1 MKELTL
7 KPIRSIAGEV
17 TLPGSKSLSNRALLL
32 SALAEGTTSLNNLLS
47 SDDIER
53 MLVALRQLG
62 VNLSLSEDGC
72 SCSAVPED
80 GARPLGALA
89 LLGLLSIRR
98 RRGRR

>member
-47 SDDIER
+47 AGLTE
-53 MLVALRQLG
+53 
-62 VNLSLSEDGC
+62 E
-72 SCSAVPED
+72 
-80 GARPLGALA
+80 A
-89 LLGLLSIRR
+89 LLGAVPVTTEFGLLPST
-98 RRGRR
+98 GFLQLKAYF